1 MLASQD
7 MRRRGRRPASG
18 QIPSCASNGNCKAAR
33 VRATGPCHNCAHTNI
48 SLESKLEVM
57 RYKLFELACSRP
69 DLMAFIQ
76 YMTNTTNTT
85 STTNT
90 TNTTSLAGNNV
101 AKSDQSSS
109 FANSLPGSSGSSGS
123 SGSAGLSGSMPTM
136 QDPMGWFGQIDL
148 VKLCMDIYVLFG
160 SGKVADIYRP
170 LVIAKN
176 PERDVVL
183 AQMVFATLKLRCKLF
198 DQFVPN
204 QTGNCF
210 VENFMY
216 CKRHTPHT
224 GVLDA
229 KDLSAMCQQ
238 CSAARPEDRLALVEQ
253 IKQRVYEHE
262 KITAQRDLV
271 LRHQFNDWLAS
282 YVDRQNS

>member
-1 MLASQD
+1 

-33 VRATGPCHNCAHTNI
+33 VRATGPCHNCAHTNV

-57 RYKLFELACSRP
+57 RHKLFELASSRP

-76 YMTNTTNTT
+76 HM
-85 STTNT
+85 SGM
-90 TNTTSLAGNNV
+90 SGM
-101 AKSDQSSS
+101 SDQP
-109 FANSLPGSSGSSGS
+109 ARLAISSGSS
-123 SGSAGLSGSMPTM
+123 
-136 QDPMGWFGQIDL
+136 QDASQMGWFGQIDL
-148 VKLCMDIYVLFG
+148 VKLCVDIYVLFG

-170 LVIAKN
+170 LVVSKR
-176 PERDVVL
+176 PESDAVL
-183 AQMVFATLKLRCKLF
+183 AQLVFATLQLRCKLF

-204 QTGNCF
+204 QSGNCF

-238 CSAARPEDRLALVEQ
+238 CSAARPEDRLAMVEQ
-253 IKQRVYEHE
+253 IKQRVFEHE

-271 LRHQFNDWLAS
+271 LRKQFNQWLAN
-282 YVDRQNS
+282 YVERLNNS

>member
-1 MLASQD
+1 
-7 MRRRGRRPASG
+7 
-18 QIPSCASNGNCKAAR
+18 

-76 YMTNTTNTT
+76 YMTNTTNM
-85 STTNT
+85 TNM
-90 TNTTSLAGNNV
+90 TNTTSPAGINV
-101 AKSDQSSS
+101 AKPDQSSG
-109 FANSLPGSSGSSGS
+109 FANSLSGSSGS
-123 SGSAGLSGSMPTM
+123 SGLSGSSGSSGLLGLSGSSGLLGLSGSSGSSGSMPTM

-229 KDLSAMCQQ
+229 KDLSALCQQ

-262 KITAQRDLV
+262 KTTAQRDLV